1 MAWSDEPT
9 DAQIGSI
16 YHLIRWKMP
25 NAEAIAA
32 LDWLKAN
39 TTRREVSYELKRIRE
54 LYMSHRLTRDNCF
67 DSEIWEGFK
76 NVRS

>member
-9 DAQIGSI
+9 DAQIGAL

-25 NAEAIAA
+25 NAEAIKA
-32 LDWLKAN
+32 LDWLKENA
-39 TTRREVSYELKRIRE
+39 TRRDVSYELKRVRE
-54 LYMSHRLTRDNCF
+54 LYIGHKLTKEDCF

-76 NVRS
+76 NDRS